1 MKKRIAK
8 ILVCTMVLMISMT
21 GCTKSNE
28 GEKKDEG
35 TEKDIK
41 IVATLFPQYDFA
53 REIAGEKAEVEML
66 MDPGV
71 ESHTYEPTPADIIEI
86 GNSDLFIYTGEN
98 MEPWANTII
107 ESIDNKDVKVL
118 DVSKGI
124 TLEKDGHHQDEHEEE
139 HKEHEEH
146 NHELDPHI
154 WTSPINAMK
163 MVSNIVESLSE
174 IDPDNSDYYKSN
186 GDAYLE
192 KLTNLDNSFR
202 DLMKSAKRNKIII
215 GDRFAMNYFTE
226 EYGIEWEAAFDS
238 CAANSEPSVKVIKDL
253 IEDIKEE
260 NIPVVY
266 YCELSNM
273 KVAKSLQAETGVDIL
288 ELHSCHTVT
297 KEDFQSGITYID
309 IMTRNLENLK
319 AGVN

>member
-21 GCTKSNE
+21 GCTKSSE

-86 GNSDLFIYTGEN
+86 GNSNLFIYTGEN

-146 NHELDPHI
+146 NHEIDPHI

-226 EYGIEWEAAFDS
+226 EYDIEWEAAFDS

-260 NIPVVY
+260 SIPVVY

>member
-21 GCTKSNE
+21 GCTKSNKE
-28 GEKKDEG
+28 EKKDEG
-35 TEKDIK
+35 TKKDIK

-163 MVSNIVESLSE
+163 MVSNIVESLCE

-192 KLTNLDNSFR
+192 KLTNLDNSFK

-260 NIPVVY
+260 SIPVVY